1 MSTPDRSHAELEPTS
16 DDRAAAL
23 AAAHAAMREREAQY
37 RALAEVDP
45 DGIVVVDDA
54 STILSANP
62 AMESIF
68 GYPPE
73 ELIGRPLTLLMPE
86 AHREAHREG
95 VSRYL
100 ATGERRVPWVG
111 LQLPGRRRDGTIV
124 DLELNFGEYTVDGR
138 HCFAGFI
145 RDITDRK
152 RAEDELRFQSAL
164 REAQNEAA
172 IDGILVAHEG
182 RVLSMNRRY
191 ADIFNVPQEL
201 RPLDRCQEMLRWSVS
216 QTADPAGYQKSIE
229 ALRHDAS
236 TRHRDEVLLADGR
249 VLDRY
254 SSPLLSPEGALWG
267 RIWVVRDITE
277 RKQIEAALQGAKEEA
292 ERANLAKSEFLSRM
306 SHELRTP
313 LNSVLGFGQ
322 VLQRRDLQPEHRR
335 AVDHIL
341 KAGRHLLGL
350 IDEVLDISRIES
362 NRQQFSM
369 EPVHLLELLEESL
382 ELIRPVALQRSVVIP
397 SGAPPAADVHV
408 YADRQRLM
416 QVMLNLLS
424 NAVKYNLR
432 GGQVMLEIERRG
444 DGHVAVG
451 VRDTGAGI
459 PEERMAELFVPFSR
473 LGAEEREVEGTGL
486 GLALSHRLVEA
497 MGGELTAESSVGTG
511 SVFRVELPLAEAPL
525 TVLRGR
531 SVQPTASRAGERR
544 GATPRRVV
552 YIEDNLANLNL
563 VESIFEDRPEIQL
576 LPALQGRMGIEL
588 ARQHQPDMILLD
600 LHLPDMPGE
609 EVLRE
614 LRADPQT
621 RQIPVLVIS
630 ADATPRQ
637 MERLR
642 AAGATAYVTKPLD
655 LEEFL
660 RVFEEVGG
668 TS

>member
-1 MSTPDRSHAELEPTS
+1 MNTPGGSRAELEGTFEA
-16 DDRAAAL
+16 RAAEL
-23 AAAHAAMREREAQY
+23 AAAAAAIREREAQY

-54 STILSANP
+54 SIILSANP
-62 AMESIF
+62 AMEAIF
-68 GYPPE
+68 GYSPQ
-73 ELIGRPLTLLMPE
+73 ELIGRPLTILMPE
-86 AHREAHREG
+86 EQREAHRAG

-100 ATGERRVPWVG
+100 DTGERRVPWVG
-111 LQLPGRRRDGTIV
+111 LQLPGLRRDGTVV
-124 DLELNFGEYTVDGR
+124 DLELNFAEYTVDGR

-164 REAQNEAA
+164 REAENEAA
-172 IDGILVAHEG
+172 IDGILVAHQG

-191 ADIFNVPQEL
+191 AEIFNVPEEL
-201 RPLDRCQEMLRWSVS
+201 RPLDRCREMLRWAVG
-216 QTADPAGYQKSIE
+216 QTADPQAYQRSIE
-229 ALRHDAS
+229 ALRDDAA

-254 SSPLLSPEGALWG
+254 SSPLLGPEGELWG

-277 RKQIEAALQGAKEEA
+277 RKEIEAALQRAKEEA

-313 LNSVLGFGQ
+313 LNSILGFGQ
-322 VLQRRDLQPEHRR
+322 VLERRDLQPEHRR
-335 AVDHIL
+335 AVDHIM
-341 KAGRHLLGL
+341 KGGRHLLGL

-362 NRQQFSM
+362 NRQQLSM
-369 EPVHLLELLEESL
+369 EPVHLAGLLQEAL
-382 ELIRPVALQRSVVIP
+382 ELIRPVALQRPVTIP
-397 SGAPPAADVHV
+397 DTPPVETDLHV
-408 YADRQRLM
+408 QADRQRLM

-432 GGQVMLEIERRG
+432 GGRVMLEIERLG
-444 DGHVAVG
+444 DERVAFG
-451 VRDTGAGI
+451 VRDTGPGI
-459 PEERMAELFVPFSR
+459 PPERMRELFVPFSR
-473 LGAEEREVEGTGL
+473 LGAEDSAVEGTGL

-497 MGGELTAESSVGTG
+497 MGGELIAESRVGTG
-511 SVFRVELPLAEAPL
+511 SVFRVKLPLAAEPAAALRARSVPPGRPPRAPGVEAAPL
-525 TVLRGR
+525 
-531 SVQPTASRAGERR
+531 
-544 GATPRRVV
+544 RVV

-588 ARQHQPDMILLD
+588 ARQHQPDMVLLD
-600 LHLPDMPGE
+600 LHLPDMPGV

-614 LRADPQT
+614 LQGDART
-621 RQIPVLVIS
+621 REIPVLVIS

-642 AAGATAYVTKPLD
+642 AAGARAYVTKPLD
-655 LEEFL
+655 LDEFL

-668 TS
+668 GG